1 MKKRQVSRLA
11 TLALV
16 GVGMVLTS
24 AIVRADDAVVAKL
37 NGKDIKESDL
47 ALAEAEVGGEVAN
60 LPPGT
65 RRRVLVEYL
74 IETKLF
80 ADAAEA
86 DKLTSGPEFEKRLDY
101 WKMRAMRDAFYE
113 KSIKGAISEGLAKGI
128 YDDKVKMIP
137 PEDEIE
143 ARHILVDTEA
153 KAKELY
159 DKIAAGEDFAKLAE
173 ANSND
178 PGSKADG
185 GKLGYFSKGQMV
197 KEFEDAA
204 FALKKGEVSK
214 PVQTKFGWHVIK
226 IEDRRTKPLPTFD
239 EVKDKIIGSMVQQK
253 GQQVGAELRG
263 KANIEYVDSEMK
275 LQVEQ
280 EAAVNAAKKKQF
292 DQQMEQ
298 QIQQMEAK
306 EKLEKKP
313 EQPEQK

>member
-1 MKKRQVSRLA
+1 
-11 TLALV
+11 
-16 GVGMVLTS
+16 
-24 AIVRADDAVVAKL
+24 
-37 NGKDIKESDL
+37 
-47 ALAEAEVGGEVAN
+47 
-60 LPPGT
+60 
-65 RRRVLVEYL
+65 
-74 IETKLF
+74 
-80 ADAAEA
+80 
-86 DKLTSGPEFEKRLDY
+86 
-101 WKMRAMRDAFYE
+101 MRDAFYD
-113 KSIKGAISEGLAKGI
+113 KSIKGAISEALAKGI

-143 ARHILVDTEA
+143 ARHILVDTEE

-159 DKIAAGEDFAKLAE
+159 DKVAAGEDFAKLAE

-214 PVQTKFGWHVIK
+214 PVKTQFGWHVIK
-226 IEDRRTKPLPTFD
+226 IEDRRAKALPTFD
-239 EVKDKIIGSMVQQK
+239 QVKDKIIGSMVQQK

-263 KANIEYVDSEMK
+263 KANIEYVDAEMK

-280 EAAVNAAKKKQF
+280 EAVVNAAKKKQF
-292 DQQMEQ
+292 DQQMDQ

-306 EKLEKKP
+306 DKDKDKPVEQKP
-313 EQPEQK
+313 EQK